1 VVLPVEPD
9 PVAAIEREAVD
20 ERSVAFLGGGRMGEA
35 LASGLIRSGGRT
47 RDELV
52 VTCRREERAAELAER
67 LGLATTLS
75 NAEAVRGAATI
86 VLTVKPQDMEVLLE
100 QIAEAVTAE
109 HLVITFAA
117 GIRTSFI
124 ERYVPAG
131 TPVVRVMSNVP
142 VLVDEAMS
150 VISPGRHAQDKHL
163 AVAEELLSAVGR
175 VIRLPEKHQDAV
187 TATSGSGPAY
197 FFLLAEAMI
206 EACILL
212 GLSRDVA
219 TELIIQTML
228 GSARMLRDTGRHPV
242 ELREMVTSP
251 GGTTISAIRHLEE
264 AGVRAAFLNAIDAA
278 CKRSAELALGHD
290 PEED

>member
-1 VVLPVEPD
+1 
-9 PVAAIEREAVD
+9 
-20 ERSVAFLGGGRMGEA
+20 MGEA
-35 LASGLIRSGGRT
+35 LISGLIRSGGRMP
-47 RDELV
+47 EEIM
-52 VTCRREERAAELAER
+52 VTGRREERVNELAAN
-67 LGLATTLS
+67 LGVVATLS
-75 NAEAVRGAATI
+75 NEEAVRWASTI
-86 VLTVKPQDMEVLLE
+86 VLMVKPQDMEALLQ
-100 QIAEAVTAE
+100 QITDVTRSDQ
-109 HLVITFAA
+109 LVITFAA
-117 GIRTSFI
+117 GIRTSFV
-124 ERYVPAG
+124 ERFVAEA

-150 VISPGRHAQDKHL
+150 VISPGTHAGDKHL
-163 AVAEELLSAVGR
+163 AVAEELLSSVGR

-219 TELIIQTML
+219 TELIVQTML
-228 GSARMLRDTGRHPV
+228 GSAKMLRDTKRHPV

-251 GGTTISAIRHLEE
+251 GGTTIQAIRHLEQ

-278 CKRSAELALGHD
+278 CKRSAELAIGHE
-290 PEED
+290 PGEE

>member
-1 VVLPVEPD
+1 
-9 PVAAIEREAVD
+9 
-20 ERSVAFLGGGRMGEA
+20 M
-35 LASGLIRSGGRT
+35 T
-47 RDELV
+47 
-52 VTCRREERAAELAER
+52 
-67 LGLATTLS
+67 TTLS
-75 NAEAVRGAATI
+75 NQEAVDWSRTV
-86 VLTVKPQDMEVLLE
+86 VLTVKPQDMEALLE
-100 QIAEAVTAE
+100 QVTITPE
-109 HLVITFAA
+109 HLVISFAA

-124 ERYVPAG
+124 ERTLPEG

-150 VISPGRHAQDKHL
+150 VVSASKDATDEHL
-163 AVAEELLSAVGR
+163 AVAEELLGAVGR
-175 VIRLPEKHQDAV
+175 VIRLAEKHQDAV

-228 GSARMLRDTGRHPV
+228 GSAKMLRDTGKHPV

-251 GGTTISAIRHLEE
+251 GGTTIQAIRHLEQ

-290 PEED
+290 PDEH

>member
-1 VVLPVEPD
+1 MSD
-9 PVAAIEREAVD
+9 RN
-20 ERSVAFLGGGRMGEA
+20 VAFLGGGRMGEA
-35 LASGLIRSGGRT
+35 LVSGLIRSGGRSK
-47 RDELV
+47 DEIMI
-52 VTCRREERAAELAER
+52 TARREERVRELAEL
-67 LGLATTLS
+67 LGVGATLSNPEAVKWATTL
-75 NAEAVRGAATI
+75 I
-86 VLTVKPQDMEVLLE
+86 LTVKPQDMEALLE
-100 QIAEAVTAE
+100 QIREALTPDK
-109 HLVITFAA
+109 LVVSFAA

-124 ERYVPAG
+124 ERFAPKG
-131 TPVVRVMSNVP
+131 MPVVRVMSNVP

-150 VISPGRHAQDKHL
+150 VISPGAHAEDKHL
-163 AVAEELLSAVGR
+163 SVAEELLGSVGR

-228 GSARMLRDTGRHPV
+228 GSAKMLRDTGKHPV

-251 GGTTISAIRHLEE
+251 GGTTIMAIRHLEQ

-278 CKRSAELALGHD
+278 CKRSAELAIGHE
-290 PEED
+290 PEEE

>member
-1 VVLPVEPD
+1 MAPD
-9 PVAAIEREAVD
+9 EVRRTVGPEGR
-20 ERSVAFLGGGRMGEA
+20 VAFLGGGRMGEA
-35 LASGLIRSGGRT
+35 LASGLIRSGSRSKDDLIIT
-47 RDELV
+47 AR
-52 VTCRREERAAELAER
+52 RRERAEQLAES
-67 LGLATTLS
+67 LGTPTTLS
-75 NAEAVRGAATI
+75 NQEAVAWARTI
-86 VLTVKPQDMEVLLE
+86 VLTVKPQDMEALLE
-100 QIAEAVTAE
+100 QIAGAVKPS
-109 HLVITFAA
+109 HVVISFAA

-124 ERYVPAG
+124 ERFVPDG

-150 VISPGRHAQDKHL
+150 VISPGRDAGDAHL
-163 AVAEELLSAVGR
+163 AVAEELLGAVGR

-228 GSARMLRDTGRHPV
+228 GSARMLRDTGKHPV

-251 GGTTISAIRHLEE
+251 GGTTIQAIRHLEQ

-278 CKRSAELALGHD
+278 CRRSAELAIGHD
-290 PEED
+290 PDED

>member
-1 VVLPVEPD
+1 MND
-9 PVAAIEREAVD
+9 RN
-20 ERSVAFLGGGRMGEA
+20 VAFLGGGRMGEA
-35 LASGLIRSGGRT
+35 LVSGLIRSSGRDK
-47 RDELV
+47 DEIMI
-52 VTCRREERAAELAER
+52 TARREERAKELGER
-67 LGLATTLS
+67 LGVMATLS
-75 NAEAVRGAATI
+75 NPEAVKWAATLI
-86 VLTVKPQDMEVLLE
+86 LTVKPQDMEALLE
-100 QIAEAVTAE
+100 QIRESLTPDK
-109 HLVITFAA
+109 LVISFAA

-124 ERYVPAG
+124 ERFAPKG

-150 VISPGRHAQDKHL
+150 VISPGAHAEDKHL
-163 AVAEELLSAVGR
+163 SLAEGLLGSVGR

-228 GSARMLRDTGRHPV
+228 GSAKMLRDTGKHPV

-251 GGTTISAIRHLEE
+251 GGTTIMAIRHLEQ

-278 CKRSAELALGHD
+278 CKRSAELAIGHE
-290 PEED
+290 PEEEGLH

>member
-1 VVLPVEPD
+1 MSG
-9 PVAAIEREAVD
+9 RN
-20 ERSVAFLGGGRMGEA
+20 VAFLGGGRMGEA
-35 LASGLIRSGGRT
+35 LVSGLLRSGGRGK
-47 RDELV
+47 DEIMI
-52 VTCRREERAAELAER
+52 TARREERAKELADK
-67 LGLATTLS
+67 LGVVATLS
-75 NAEAVRGAATI
+75 NSEAVKWASTL
-86 VLTVKPQDMEVLLE
+86 VLTVKPQDMEALLE
-100 QIAEAVTAE
+100 QISEPLAPDK
-109 HLVITFAA
+109 LVISFAA

-124 ERYVPAG
+124 ERFAPPG

-150 VISPGRHAQDKHL
+150 VISPGAAAEDKHL
-163 AVAEELLSAVGR
+163 SVAEELLGSVGR

-219 TELIIQTML
+219 TELIIQTMV
-228 GSARMLRDTGRHPV
+228 GSAKMLRDTHKHPV

-251 GGTTISAIRHLEE
+251 GGTTIMAIRHLEQ

-278 CKRSAELALGHD
+278 CKRSAELAIGHE
-290 PEED
+290 PEEE

>member
-1 VVLPVEPD
+1 
-9 PVAAIEREAVD
+9 
-20 ERSVAFLGGGRMGEA
+20 MGEA
-35 LASGLIRSGGRT
+35 LISGLIRSGGRSK
-47 RDELV
+47 DEII
-52 VTCRREERAAELAER
+52 VTGRREERVRELAER
-67 LGLATTLS
+67 LGVTATLS
-75 NAEAVRGAATI
+75 NQEAVRWAATI
-86 VLTVKPQDMEVLLE
+86 VLMVKPQDMEALL
-100 QIAEAVTAE
+100 QQVTDVVRPDQ
-109 HLVITFAA
+109 LVITFAA
-117 GIRTSFI
+117 GIRTSFV
-124 ERYVPAG
+124 ERFVAPS

-150 VISPGRHAQDKHL
+150 VISPGTHAEDKHL
-163 AVAEELLSAVGR
+163 AVAEELLSSVGR

-219 TELIIQTML
+219 TELIIQTMV
-228 GSARMLRDTGRHPV
+228 GSAKMLRDTKRHPV

-251 GGTTISAIRHLEE
+251 GGTTIQAIRHLEQ

-278 CKRSAELALGHD
+278 CKRSAELAIGHE
-290 PEED
+290 PEEHT

>member
-1 VVLPVEPD
+1 
-9 PVAAIEREAVD
+9 
-20 ERSVAFLGGGRMGEA
+20 MGEA
-35 LASGLIRSGGRT
+35 LASGLLRSGGRD
-47 RDELV
+47 RGDLI
-52 VTCRREERAAELAER
+52 VTCRRAERAEEIAQT
-67 LGLATTLS
+67 LGVATTLS
-75 NAEAVRGAATI
+75 NEEAVSKAGTV

-100 QIAEAVTAE
+100 QIQAAVTPE
-109 HLVITFAA
+109 HLVISFAA
-117 GIRTSFI
+117 GIRTSYI
-124 ERYVPAG
+124 ERFVPAG

-150 VISPGRHAQDKHL
+150 VISPGTHATDEHL
-163 AVAEELLSAVGR
+163 GVADELLSSVGR

-228 GSARMLRDTGRHPV
+228 GSAKMLRDTGKHPV

-251 GGTTISAIRHLEE
+251 GGTTIMAIRHLEQ

-278 CKRSAELALGHD
+278 CKRSAELAIGHEPD
-290 PEED
+290 EG

>member
-1 VVLPVEPD
+1 MND
-9 PVAAIEREAVD
+9 RN
-20 ERSVAFLGGGRMGEA
+20 VAFLGGGRMGEA
-35 LASGLIRSGGRT
+35 LVAGLIRSGGRNK
-47 RDELV
+47 DEIMI
-52 VTCRREERAAELAER
+52 TARREERAKDLAER
-67 LGLATTLS
+67 LGVPATLS
-75 NAEAVRGAATI
+75 NPEAVKWASTLI
-86 VLTVKPQDMEVLLE
+86 LMVKPQDMEALLE
-100 QIAEAVTAE
+100 QISEALSADK
-109 HLVITFAA
+109 LVISFAA

-124 ERYVPAG
+124 ERFAPKE

-150 VISPGRHAQDKHL
+150 VISPGTYAEDKHL
-163 AVAEELLSAVGR
+163 TVAEELLGSVGR

-228 GSARMLRDTGRHPV
+228 GSAKMLRDTGRHPV

-251 GGTTISAIRHLEE
+251 GGTTIMAIRHLEQ

-278 CKRSAELALGHD
+278 CKRSAELAIGHE
-290 PEED
+290 PEEEGQR

>member
-1 VVLPVEPD
+1 MSD
-9 PVAAIEREAVD
+9 RN
-20 ERSVAFLGGGRMGEA
+20 VAFLGGGRMGEA
-35 LASGLIRSGGRT
+35 LVAGLIRSGGRNK
-47 RDELV
+47 DEIMI
-52 VTCRREERAAELAER
+52 TARREERAKELAER
-67 LGLATTLS
+67 LGVPATLS
-75 NAEAVRGAATI
+75 NAEAVKWASTLI
-86 VLTVKPQDMEVLLE
+86 LMVKPQDMEALLE
-100 QIAEAVTAE
+100 QISEALSADK
-109 HLVITFAA
+109 LVISFAA

-124 ERYVPAG
+124 ERFAPKE

-150 VISPGRHAQDKHL
+150 VISPGTHAEDKHL
-163 AVAEELLSAVGR
+163 TIAEELLGSVGR

-206 EACILL
+206 ESCILL

-228 GSARMLRDTGRHPV
+228 GSAKMLRDTGKHPV

-251 GGTTISAIRHLEE
+251 GGTTIMAIRHLEQ

-278 CKRSAELALGHD
+278 CKRSAELAIGHE
-290 PEED
+290 PEEEGQH

>member
-1 VVLPVEPD
+1 
-9 PVAAIEREAVD
+9 
-20 ERSVAFLGGGRMGEA
+20 MGEA
-35 LASGLIRSGGRT
+35 LVSGLLRSGGRSPN
-47 RDELV
+47 ELM
-52 VTCRREERAAELAER
+52 VTGRREERVRELGDH
-67 LGLATTLS
+67 LGVTATLS
-75 NAEAVRGAATI
+75 NPQAVRWASTL
-86 VLTVKPQDMEVLLE
+86 VLTVKPQDMEALLQQITDVVRAE
-100 QIAEAVTAE
+100 Q
-109 HLVITFAA
+109 LVISFAA
-117 GIRTSFI
+117 GIRTSFV
-124 ERYVPAG
+124 ERFVPKG

-150 VISPGRHAQDKHL
+150 VISPGTHAEDKHL
-163 AVAEELLSAVGR
+163 ALAEELLSSVGR

-228 GSARMLRDTGRHPV
+228 GSARMLRDTKRHPV

-251 GGTTISAIRHLEE
+251 GGTTIQAIRHLEQ

-290 PEED
+290 PDEDRSTRGGIRDGQG